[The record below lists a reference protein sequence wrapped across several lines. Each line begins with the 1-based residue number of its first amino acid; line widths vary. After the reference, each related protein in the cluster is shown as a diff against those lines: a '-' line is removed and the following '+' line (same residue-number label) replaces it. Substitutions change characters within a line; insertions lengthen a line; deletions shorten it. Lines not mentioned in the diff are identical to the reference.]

1 MKKKLKKLSLSTET
15 VRHLT
20 EPNLKEAAGG
30 TTSETRRC
38 TLCTAACSVCCP

>member
-20 EPNLKEAAGG
+20 EPSLKEAAGG
-30 TTSETRRC
+30 TSETRRC